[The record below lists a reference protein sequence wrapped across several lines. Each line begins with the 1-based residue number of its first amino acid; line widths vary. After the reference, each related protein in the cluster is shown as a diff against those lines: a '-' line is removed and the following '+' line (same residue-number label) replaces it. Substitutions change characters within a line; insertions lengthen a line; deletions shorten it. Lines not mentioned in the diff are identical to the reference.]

1 MKTETAKTDHL
12 NNSLANWE
20 MTVEERQAD
29 LLRAAYGLGIAHGS
43 ATTLRRLIESA
54 ETD

>member
-20 MTVEERQAD
+20 MTIEERQAS

-43 ATTLRRLIESA
+43 ATTLRRLLEA
-54 ETD
+54 EATD